1 MGLNPETVEP
11 REGPSTEKVYMLLAK
26 RAKEFHFSYS
36 AIKSQ
41 RSQHLVGWLARQCF
55 TGFSCKH
62 PKLATAR
69 LIPFTLG
76 WYV

>member
-26 RAKEFHFSYS
+26 RAKELHFSYS

-41 RSQHLVGWLARQCF
+41 RSQHLVGWLARQVFFWLLMQTPQACDS
-55 TGFSCKH
+55 TSDPLH
-62 PKLATAR
+62 P
-69 LIPFTLG
+69 
-76 WYV
+76 